1 MRQTNSQLFAKLIQ
15 TELFVARTFEIQ
27 CFVNADD
34 LDVRDDG
41 VGDVHDG
48 DHGDVHGDGA
58 RDVHELH
65 HEWRVRSFRR
75 YFRCGVH
82 DFDHGDDHGDDH
94 DGGADYSFSNTVR
107 CDT

>member
-48 DHGDVHGDGA
+48 DGGDH
-58 RDVHELH
+58 DVHELH

-75 YFRCGVH
+75 CFHCDDY
-82 DFDHGDDHGDDH
+82 HGDGHGD
-94 DGGADYSFSNTVR
+94 GAVDSFSNSVR
-107 CDT
+107 CNP